1 MIFLG
6 IVKNLS
12 GFVLRNRT
20 VFIMGLTALV
30 IAGSADLFAGLFL
43 SSMEEYLLLIPGMMI
58 LIYSALGMRGMIFG
72 ALGSRLGTAMHM
84 GTFRMN
90 FKRGGVLRANIE
102 SAICLTLILSVVM
115 GALTWL
121 IAKCLFNGTYSAWD
135 FVFIS
140 TLGGVLAGAVIILIN
155 IQIAKTGFKHDWDVD
170 NISAPLIAAVGDI
183 VTMPMIF
190 MSTILLIR
198 LKGASFGEPAIMAV
212 SSLFII
218 VTVYYV
224 LRVARKEVSKKD
236 FSGEAKR
243 IVFASVPVL
252 MFCLIF
258 QIAAG
263 MIIQHEEERL
273 LEYMVFLVMLPA
285 FLNQGNALS
294 GMLTARL
301 SSMIHL
307 GTLESRAVPP
317 RNALENFSIIYIC
330 AVLTFIYIGLIS
342 FAATWLMPGITLNIG
357 LAQVLLTVLIAG
369 MLVTTILN
377 FLSYYV
383 AQLAARFGLDPDDHS
398 IPITSSIM
406 DMLCSV
412 VLVLVVAMVV

>member
-1 MIFLG
+1 MKVVG
-6 IVKNLS
+6 KVS
-12 GFVLRNRT
+12 GFIMRNKT

-30 IAGSADLFAGLFL
+30 IAGTTDLFAGLFL

-84 GTFRMN
+84 GTFQMN

-102 SAICLTLILSVVM
+102 SAFCLTLILSVIM
-115 GALTWL
+115 GALTWV
-121 IAKCLFNGTYSAWD
+121 IAKYLFNGTYTFWD

-140 TLGGVLAGAVIILIN
+140 SLGGVLAGAVIILFN
-155 IQIAKTGFKHDWDVD
+155 IQIAKSGYKRDWDVD

-190 MSTILLIR
+190 MSTILLLK
-198 LKGASFGEPAIMAV
+198 LKGSGFGDVAIVALAALFLAATAV
-212 SSLFII
+212 YTARI
-218 VTVYYV
+218 
-224 LRVARKEVSKKD
+224 ARKEVSKKD

-243 IVFASVPVL
+243 IVFASIPILLFCL
-252 MFCLIF
+252 MFE
-258 QIAAG
+258 IAAG
-263 MIIQHEEERL
+263 MIIQKEEERL
-273 LEYMVFLVMLPA
+273 LEYAVFLVMLPA

-307 GTLESRAVPP
+307 GTLDSKVAPP
-317 RNALENFSIIYIC
+317 RNALENFGIIYIC
-330 AVLTFIYIGLIS
+330 AVLTFLYIGII
-342 FAATWLMPGITLNIG
+342 AYVATWLMPGVTLNLG
-357 LAQVLLTVLIAG
+357 PGPVLLTVMVAG

-398 IPITSSIM
+398 IPITSSVM

-412 VLVLVVAMVV
+412 VLVSVVILII